1 MVPVKFPILFE
12 NGGLIA
18 VDKPSGVLSHP
29 NLSQKSSGGQ
39 KPRATP
45 AIFKGNYDFE
55 DRRFETSEGPVWL
68 IHRLD
73 KGTSGV
79 ILAAREVSAAR
90 DVRKLF
96 EEGKIKKE
104 YIALILGRP
113 FPLRGIWR
121 DHILEKKRP
130 DHVRSMIEPGRV
142 VNAELKYSVVKTFS
156 RDALSLV
163 DIQLVTGK
171 THQIRAQSSF
181 RRSPVAGDEVYGNFS
196 ENRKLRKSIGLK
208 RLFLHAHK
216 LSFKHPKTGEMIE
229 ITSPLPPDLTAVLD
243 RAK

>member
-1 MVPVKFPILFE
+1 MDTKKLPVLFE
-12 NGGLIA
+12 GHGLIA

-29 NLSQKSSGGQ
+29 NPGKQKSA
-39 KPRATP
+39 RAV
-45 AIFKGNYDFE
+45 FEGSYDFE

-73 KGTSGV
+73 KDTSGV
-79 ILAAREVSAAR
+79 ILAAREASAAR
-90 DVRKLF
+90 DARKLF

-113 FPLRGIWR
+113 FPLRGVWS

-142 VNAELKYSVVKTFS
+142 VNAELKYAVTKTFI
-156 RDALSLV
+156 RDALSLI
-163 DIQLVTGK
+163 DIQLITGK

-196 ENRKLRKSIGLK
+196 ENKKLRKSIGLK

-216 LSFKHPKTGEMIE
+216 LSFKHPKTGEMVE
-229 ITSPLPPDLTAVLD
+229 ITSPLPPDLTSVLD

>member
-1 MVPVKFPILFE
+1 MSLEKFPILFE
-12 NGGLIA
+12 DHGLIA

-29 NLSQKSSGGQ
+29 NPGGR
-39 KPRATP
+39 KAHPAR
-45 AIFKGNYDFE
+45 AIFDGNYDFE
-55 DRRFETSEGPVWL
+55 DRRFETPGGSVWL

-73 KGTSGV
+73 KDTSGV
-79 ILAAREVSAAR
+79 ILAARELSAAQGL
-90 DVRKLF
+90 RKLF

-104 YIALILGRP
+104 YIALLLGRP
-113 FPLRGIWR
+113 FPLRGVWR

-142 VNAELKYSVVKTFS
+142 VNAELKYSVTKTFT

-163 DIQLVTGK
+163 DIQLITGK

-216 LSFKHPKTGEMIE
+216 LSFKHPQTGETVQ
-229 ITSPLPPDLTAVLD
+229 ITSELPPDLTDVLA